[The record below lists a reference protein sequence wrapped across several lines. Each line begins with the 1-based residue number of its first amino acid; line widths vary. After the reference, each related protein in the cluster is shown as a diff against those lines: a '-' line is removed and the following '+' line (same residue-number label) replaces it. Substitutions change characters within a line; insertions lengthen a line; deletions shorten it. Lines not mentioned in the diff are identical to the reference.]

1 MAAKRTHPK
10 RDRRPLSRAMAK
22 EERDSACAAPVVGR
36 FDDTKISSCFADVW
50 RSARK
55 KPLI

>member
-22 EERDSACAAPVVGR
+22 EETDSACAAPVLGG
-36 FDDTKISSCFADVW
+36 FDDIKTSSCFADVW
-50 RSARK
+50 RSAK
-55 KPLI
+55 KKTLI